1 VKIAKDA
8 KSDKDKQVFA
18 VFFAHFESFCVRIS
32 KVHVRI
38 PAQSFPRRGV
48 PFIKSEEDTRRA

>member
-1 VKIAKDA
+1 V

-18 VFFAHFESFCVRIS
+18 VFFAHFAHFESFCVRIS